1 MGKIICFNI
10 ENLDGARYEKLYS
23 LASSER
29 KERAEKYRIKED
41 KVRCIVSDVL
51 LRYALCEHVNNSK
64 LSEHGR
70 LLENLKLGKNEYGK
84 PFVEGMNGFEFNISH
99 SGKWVVVGY
108 GKTPVGVDIEKIRRD
123 EEVKK
128 IASRY
133 FTKGENEYIL
143 EKEELFSERF
153 AEIWTG
159 KESYLKY
166 LGEGIGR
173 LIKDVDVLALKG
185 KGLFGKKFDEEYFL
199 SYFVE
204 EQIDI
209 ITVGYEE
216 LLSVLSK

>member
-23 LASSER
+23 LASAER

-41 KVRCIVSDVL
+41 KIRCIVSDVL
-51 LRYALCEHVNNSK
+51 LRYALCEHVNNLKS
-64 LSEHGR
+64 SEHGR
-70 LLENLKLGKNEYGK
+70 LLENLKLEKNEHGK
-84 PFVEGMNGFEFNISH
+84 PFVEDMNGFEFNISH

-143 EKEELFSERF
+143 EEEDLFPERF

-173 LIKDVDVLALKG
+173 SIKTVDVLSLKG
-185 KGLFGKKFDEEYFL
+185 KGLAGKPFDKEYFL
-199 SYFVE
+199 SYFAE
-204 EQIDI
+204 EQLET
-209 ITVGYEE
+209 ITVDYGE
-216 LLSVLSK
+216 LIVAFD